1 MKSVYFLLLLL
12 TLTSC
17 KDSQKRKISNLVNE
31 WDGKEIVFPSSS
43 VFMVQAKDTVD
54 FPINSADYKIVAYVD
69 SVGCMSCKL
78 QLSRWKDFI
87 SEIDSLTGYFIPFV
101 FYFHQK
107 DINELRYITRR
118 DNFEY
123 PICIDIEDK
132 FNSLNHFPDKMEFQT
147 FLIDINNKVVAIGN
161 PIHNSKVKELYCKIL
176 RGKDSEISKIA
187 MTEVSVDSA
196 GIDFGSFPKE
206 VKQER
211 NFVLTNT
218 GKDMLV
224 IQDVV
229 TSCGC
234 TKVSYSKAPIRSGE
248 QTELTVTY
256 EAEKAEHFNK
266 TVTVYCNSN
275 LSPLKLKIK
284 GKAK

>member
-1 MKSVYFLLLLL
+1 MGR
-12 TLTSC
+12 
-17 KDSQKRKISNLVNE
+17 KRNSISFKLC
-31 WDGKEIVFPSSS
+31 IS
-43 VFMVQAKDTVD
+43 VQAKDTVD
-54 FPINSADYKIVAYVD
+54 FPINNADYKIVAYVD

-78 QLSRWKDFI
+78 QLPRWKDFI
-87 SEIDSLTGYFIPFV
+87 SEIDSLTGHFIPFV
-101 FYFHQK
+101 FYFHPN
-107 DINELRYITRR
+107 DIKELRYITRR

-123 PICIDIEDK
+123 PICIDVEDK

-147 FLIDINNKVVAIGN
+147 FLIDMNNKVVAIGN
-161 PIHNSKVKELYCKIL
+161 PIHNPKVKELYRKIL
-176 RGKDSEISKIA
+176 SGKDSEISKIA

>member
-31 WDGKEIVFPSSS
+31 WDGKAIIFPPNS
-43 VFMVQAKDTVD
+43 VFTVQAKDTVD
-54 FPINSADYKIVAYVD
+54 FPINNADYKIVAYVD

-78 QLSRWKDFI
+78 QLPRWKDFI
-87 SEIDSLTGYFIPFV
+87 SEIDSLTGHFIPFV
-101 FYFHQK
+101 FYFHPK
-107 DINELRYITRR
+107 DIKELRYITRR

-123 PICIDIEDK
+123 PICIDVEDK

-147 FLIDINNKVVAIGN
+147 FLIDMNNKVVAIGN
-161 PIHNSKVKELYCKIL
+161 PIHNPKVKELYRKIL
-176 RGKDSEISKIA
+176 SGKDSEISKIA

-211 NFVLTNT
+211 KFVLTNT